1 MVMGRNKFIQCE
13 VCMKSLRSDRIKAHR
28 GQHKKGEKY
37 PMETCPICQKSMI
50 AWHLKRH
57 EKVHTASLNQILDN
71 VRHDQDTYD
80 NAIKTGELVK
90 EALNDK
96 DIDVKSL
103 RKEYAKAL
111 EINAVK
117 THSPHGDFGSLKL
130 WQKDLLKM
138 LKPSQREIIWITG
151 KKGAEG
157 KTWFQEYIE
166 HQYGT
171 KRVFRCSVDKKAES
185 ILHTLSKTT
194 LALVDVFLF
203 NIPRCFDPSVAPY
216 SVFEAIK
223 DGRAIS
229 TKYDSKIL
237 NFVKPNIL
245 VVFSNE
251 EPYKTRASKD
261 RWKTFYIVGD
271 KLEKWEKVATA
282 TPIHYT
288 HKYDSTLSV
297 SEANRRALR
306 AREDHM

>member
-1 MVMGRNKFIQCE
+1 MGRNKFIQCE

-28 GQHKKGEKY
+28 EQHKKGEKY
-37 PMETCPICQKSMI
+37 TMGTCPICQKSMI
-50 AWHLKRH
+50 AGHLKRH

-71 VRHDQDTYD
+71 VRHDQDAYD
-80 NAIKTGELVK
+80 NTIKTGELVK
-90 EALNDK
+90 EALSDK

-117 THSPHGDFGSLKL
+117 TQSPHGDFGSLKP
-130 WQKDLLKM
+130 WQKDLLKIM
-138 LKPSQREIIWITG
+138 KPSQREIIWITG

-157 KTWFQEYIE
+157 KSWLQEHIE

-185 ILHTLSKTT
+185 ILHTLSKMT

-203 NIPRCFDPSVAPY
+203 NIPRCFDPVAAPY
-216 SVFEAIK
+216 SVFEGIK

-229 TKYDSKIL
+229 TKYDSKVL

-251 EPYKTRASKD
+251 APYLTRASKD
-261 RWKTFYIVGD
+261 RWKTYHIVGD
-271 KLEKWEKVATA
+271 KLEKRESFLTSDS
-282 TPIHYT
+282 TPIFPYKPHKA
-288 HKYDSTLSV
+288 KYDPV
-297 SEANRRALR
+297 V
-306 AREDHM
+306 